1 MRQRKRKDG
10 VRDFSDY
17 ENEHCKV
24 LDEITPNSWKVY
36 CKKCDGE
43 HVVSTRNLRRNS
55 NIRKCDEFKPHNW
68 SGLDK
73 WDAIIRRTYGISL
86 EEYYKLI
93 EYQGG
98 GCAVCGRKQEP
109 DGRRLS
115 IDHDHTTGKVRGVLC
130 YSYNKALGLFYDI
143 PERLDKAAE
152 YLRLNPFDQFKKEY
166 K

>member
-10 VRDFSDY
+10 VRDFSNY

-24 LDEITPNSWKVY
+24 LDEITPNSWRVY

-55 NIRKCDEFKPHNW
+55 NIRECEEFKPHNW
-68 SGLDK
+68 SGLDR

-109 DGRRLS
+109 DGRKLS
-115 IDHDHTTGKVRGVLC
+115 IDHDHTTGKVRGILC
-130 YSYNKALGLFYDI
+130 YSCNKALGLFYDI